1 MNNVSYN
8 VLQHTTKWVTKRK
21 PVHKKEQGINIPIL
35 LGRLVARLHPCLLL
49 STVNVITTVHVVKY
63 IQKLPHKADCPII
76 LNIHLINGLQ
86 RESQKKKRESNS
98 LFVLIMMLSGMQE
111 HNSLQRNLQ
120 SQLLF
125 VLMLFS
131 YVFGFKWFNNKEQG
145 LFPLLY

>member
-1 MNNVSYN
+1 MGY
-8 VLQHTTKWVTKRK
+8 
-21 PVHKKEQGINIPIL
+21 KE
-35 LGRLVARLHPCLLL
+35 
-49 STVNVITTVHVVKY
+49 
-63 IQKLPHKADCPII
+63 KA
-76 LNIHLINGLQ
+76 
-86 RESQKKKRESNS
+86 KVKKRESNS